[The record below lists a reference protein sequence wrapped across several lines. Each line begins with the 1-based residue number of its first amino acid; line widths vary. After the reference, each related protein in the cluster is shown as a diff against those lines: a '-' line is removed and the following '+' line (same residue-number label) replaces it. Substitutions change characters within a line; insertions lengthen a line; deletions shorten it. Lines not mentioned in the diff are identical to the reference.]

1 MMMTIAAEIS
11 AAPHFPQAMRG
22 AVEPVSTLSPFIST
36 LQGLAEI
43 EVIEENGERR
53 LISHPITSE

>member
-22 AVEPVSTLSPFIST
+22 AAGRGAALCTSIGAWE
-36 LQGLAEI
+36 GLAEI
-43 EVIEENGERR
+43 EVIEENGELR
-53 LISHPITSE
+53 LVSHPITSE